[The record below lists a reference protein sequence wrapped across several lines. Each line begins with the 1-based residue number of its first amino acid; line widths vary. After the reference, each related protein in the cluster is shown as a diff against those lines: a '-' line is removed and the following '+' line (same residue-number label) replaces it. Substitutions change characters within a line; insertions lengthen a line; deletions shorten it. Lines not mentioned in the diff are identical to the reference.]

1 MGVWGGPTS
10 TPTHPYCHTPIL
22 PEALPA
28 APVSWY
34 NGSTEFATAALW
46 PGGLKQMYGLEP
58 THLIIVA
65 IVVLVL
71 FGPKR
76 LPELAKGLGQ
86 GIKDF
91 KKALHHEEEPP
102 KEEPTAIATHEEESK
117 TPTTPAA

>member
-1 MGVWGGPTS
+1 
-10 TPTHPYCHTPIL
+10 
-22 PEALPA
+22 
-28 APVSWY
+28 
-34 NGSTEFATAALW
+34 
-46 PGGLKQMYGLEP
+46 MYGLEP

-91 KKALHHEEEPP
+91 KKALHHEDEPP
-102 KEEPTAIATHEEESK
+102 REEPTAVAAREDETK
-117 TPTTPAA
+117 PPAPTA

>member
-1 MGVWGGPTS
+1 
-10 TPTHPYCHTPIL
+10 
-22 PEALPA
+22 
-28 APVSWY
+28 
-34 NGSTEFATAALW
+34 
-46 PGGLKQMYGLEP
+46 MYGLEP

-86 GIKDF
+86 GIRDF

-102 KEEPTAIATHEEESK
+102 KEEPAAIATHEEESK